1 MKTVFSAT
9 PILVVFLF
17 AETFA
22 AHARLPLRPVGNWAI
37 DPEEV
42 RQLENIFTTAREG
55 SASITPG
62 PDATRQRRAMFLEL
76 TRELESFVTQRT
88 NSAYG
93 PGVRLYLARA
103 AQLSSQYSIA
113 MDHCA
118 RAWDTVKSSP
128 DAAAQEMAREASG
141 KLAKL
146 LALTGRLAELDA
158 LEVETRNY
166 SGRPVGVDWDWAI
179 EMRRWARRH
188 PSDSYKCGLYC
199 IDLLGRATQP
209 GQFRPK
215 DITETESSTNG
226 FTAAELV
233 QIGARA
239 GLQLRAVALNDF
251 TNLPVPSVV
260 HLRAEHFVLVREK
273 RGAFYNVYDPV
284 AFGPRWLVA
293 EEVAREMSGCAL
305 VDDASGTFAGLATM
319 NSTTAATYRGR
330 CHGPL
335 ASDHDDSPC
344 EPEDECDCPPAGGGG
359 GGGGGTGPRVE
370 NIIAGDWEM
379 IKEATAEPPGGCAC
393 CGPIVW
399 GMPRYF
405 VTDPFCS
412 LWIEDRPLHYESA
425 YGPSVTVRLQYH
437 ERHYS
442 SVVSELPW
450 HGVRFGNGSGGSVG
464 AWYCSLSSFA
474 DLSGD
479 EYTADVLM
487 PEGGWA
493 TFDFPASSSISHM
506 NYRKNA
512 YLEKV
517 GSTGNITSL
526 ILHRANGSGATYGI
540 RDDIYDPSFR
550 VYYCPNDQIMRPS

>member
-1 MKTVFSAT
+1 MKTSFGAT
-9 PILVVFLF
+9 PFFVVFLF
-17 AETFA
+17 VTTVAVQ
-22 AHARLPLRPVGNWAI
+22 ARLPFKPIGNWAI

-42 RQLENIFTTAREG
+42 QQLENIFATARQG
-55 SASITPG
+55 SASISPG
-62 PDATRQRRAMFLEL
+62 PDATRQRRAMLIEL
-76 TRELESFVTQRT
+76 TTELESFLTQRT

-113 MDHCA
+113 IAHCA
-118 RAWDTVKSSP
+118 RAWDAVKNSP
-128 DAAAQEMAREASG
+128 DATAQEMAREASG

-158 LEVETRNY
+158 LEAETRNY
-166 SGRPVGVDWDWAI
+166 SGRPIGVDWDWAM

-251 TNLPVPSVV
+251 TNLPVPSVI
-260 HLRAEHFVLVREK
+260 HLRSEHFVLVREK
-273 RGAFYNVYDPV
+273 RGVFYNVYDPV

-293 EEVAREMSGCAL
+293 QEIAREMSSCAL
-305 VDDASGTFAGLATM
+305 VDDVSGAFAGFPTLNLA
-319 NSTTAATYRGR
+319 TAATYRGR
-330 CHGPL
+330 CHGAL

-344 EPEDECDCPPAGGGG
+344 DSEDECSCPPPPPPPPPPRPGNGAGGS
-359 GGGGGTGPRVE
+359 PA
-370 NIIAGDWEM
+370 NIIAGDYE
-379 IKEATAEPPGGCAC
+379 IAKEATAQSPGGCDS
-393 CGPIVW
+393 CGPVVW
-399 GMPRYF
+399 GLPRYF

-412 LWIEDRPLHYESA
+412 LWIEDLPLHYEGA
-425 YGPSVTVRLQYH
+425 YGPPVTVRLKYH

-474 DLSGD
+474 DLSSD
-479 EYTADVLM
+479 EYTADVLL

-493 TFDFPASSSISHM
+493 TFVFPANSSISHM

-517 GSTGNITSL
+517 GSAGNITSL
-526 ILHRANGSGATYGI
+526 ILHRAKGSGATYGI

-550 VYYCPNDQIMRPS
+550 VYYISVVHT